1 MSCLFLVDR
10 TVEDEVTATSI
21 QLGAEEQ
28 YSRRLTF
35 VSTNLFMVA
44 RISWCPD
51 TSSNVSGLYFST
63 LQ

>member
-1 MSCLFLVDR
+1 VLGLWMSCLFLVDR
-10 TVEDEVTATSI
+10 RVEDEVIAISN

-44 RISWCPD
+44 RIS
-51 TSSNVSGLYFST
+51 
-63 LQ
+63 